1 MLIDTIKKE
10 NMLALKNKDE
20 NKRAVLS
27 VIINK
32 YMIAG
37 YEAKAKGKEL
47 SDDDL
52 LKIISKQ
59 VKELEEEKDSYVK
72 ANREDSVKK
81 IEEQI
86 NVISSYLPKLLSE
99 EEIKSI
105 ILSLEDK
112 SIPSVMKYFKTNYA
126 NKVDMGV
133 VNKKRLKYSL
143 SGGVVQW

>member
-72 ANREDSVKK
+72 ASREDSVKK

-133 VNKKRLKYSL
+133 VNKVLKSL
-143 SGGVVQW
+143 

>member
-37 YEAKAKGKEL
+37 YEAKAKAKEL

-133 VNKKRLKYSL
+133 VNKVLKSL
-143 SGGVVQW
+143 

>member
-133 VNKKRLKYSL
+133 VNKVLKSL
-143 SGGVVQW
+143 

>member
-37 YEAKAKGKEL
+37 FEAKAKGKEL

-59 VKELEEEKDSYVK
+59 VKELEEEKESYVQ

-86 NVISSYLPKLLSE
+86 SVISSYLPKLLSE
-99 EEIKSI
+99 EEIKTI

-112 SIPSVMKYFKTNYA
+112 SIPSVMKYFKTNYP

-133 VNKKRLKYSL
+133 VNKVLKSL
-143 SGGVVQW
+143 

>member
-59 VKELEEEKDSYVK
+59 VKELEEEKESYVQ

-86 NVISSYLPKLLSE
+86 SVISSYLPKLLSE
-99 EEIKSI
+99 EEIKTI

-112 SIPSVMKYFKTNYA
+112 SIPSVMKYFKTNYS

-133 VNKKRLKYSL
+133 VNKVLKSL
-143 SGGVVQW
+143 LYLSLFKKA